1 MDGRSKRI
9 FIRGVIVLSILP
21 VIFLLVHTLAMHET
35 GYRLQERQLKN
46 LVHQISSE
54 VEQRG
59 MTVVSIA
66 GMASRFLPGQ
76 EALFEKMIQALPG
89 GQWYG
94 GLALREAD
102 GTLLSSRTGTSQVQ
116 IRIQADRGR
125 PEFENETNGYLV
137 FSSAACS
144 TPCLVARAMIGQGRW
159 LSLYFSSEVL
169 GLEYSIRRLRSLGIR
184 AVLTLE
190 NRQIFASS
198 FQQRLEGLPLSVL
211 LPIREGVDGTDKQD
225 FLPERGRKQLLIV
238 TNGAKQEGINMET
251 VWETIRFP
259 GERLR
264 LYLLTPEERA
274 LIDARPSFIYTI
286 FLHAFVV
293 VISLVAIGFFIFLY
307 RRLGRIREDA
317 AQIPELRQNVTRL
330 KETSL
335 RYSTL
340 FNSMIDGI
348 LLLDMHGRILDCNRT
363 FAEMLGYET
372 GELIGTNQRLL
383 TPPRFWQTE
392 NESVFAQVSSWG
404 FTKDYEKEF
413 IRKDGSTVP
422 VMINSCLIRESDS
435 KNGSILSTLRDISEQ
450 KRALDEIN
458 RLNLLLEDIIESST
472 LCILTLDER
481 LRIRMVN
488 SSAERFFR
496 IERAMVMG
504 SPLFESIPFFERLRS
519 LFERTIS
526 ENKPMFQ
533 GNETVVFGENDE
545 KHVNITI
552 YPLHSRESGSVAIH
566 LEDITDHVHLERRL
580 FQSQKMEALGTLAS
594 GFAHDFNNL
603 LSGIFSYLTVIKMKT
618 TDEEV
623 LEPLDLVYSI
633 AKRASTLVKHIVTFS
648 RSSQIRAVPVNIGSV
663 IDEVVAMIRESFPK
677 NIDLQTVACDDD
689 CWILGD
695 QSQIAQVL
703 LNLCIN
709 ARDAMPSGGVLAIS
723 LERLRIS
730 EEDARR
736 FRLLK
741 PGNTVRVTVSDTGM
755 GIDPAIADKIF
766 DPFFTTKSDR
776 NGTGMGLFIVYG
788 ILRSHRGDI
797 ELSSTPGK
805 GTSIS
810 IFIPLSEPPENG
822 ETLPENEACS
832 QKTGNT
838 ELRGRLV
845 VIDDEEIIGGALRE
859 GFSRMGFEVR
869 TALNGAEGLRL
880 CRESR
885 PDMVILD
892 MIMPGLGGEETFD
905 LLKAEYPDLKIVIHT
920 GFTQGDVEQRM
931 LEKGALDVLHKPYE
945 MTEVAQRLAAWIR
958 QGQAQG
964 NP

>member
-1 MDGRSKRI
+1 MDGRSNA
-9 FIRGVIVLSILP
+9 FSSGVSLSSRSSQSSSCSSIP
-21 VIFLLVHTLAMHET
+21 WPCM
-35 GYRLQERQLKN
+35 RQISTPGTSLKN

-392 NESVFAQVSSWG
+392 NESVFAQISSWG

-422 VMINSCLIRESDS
+422 VMINSCLIGSQY
-435 KNGSILSTLRDISEQ
+435 KNGSILSTLRDISERSGHWM
-450 KRALDEIN
+450 K
-458 RLNLLLEDIIESST
+458 
-472 LCILTLDER
+472 
-481 LRIRMVN
+481 
-488 SSAERFFR
+488 
-496 IERAMVMG
+496 
-504 SPLFESIPFFERLRS
+504 SI
-519 LFERTIS
+519 
-526 ENKPMFQ
+526 
-533 GNETVVFGENDE
+533 V
-545 KHVNITI
+545 
-552 YPLHSRESGSVAIH
+552 
-566 LEDITDHVHLERRL
+566 
-580 FQSQKMEALGTLAS
+580 
-594 GFAHDFNNL
+594 
-603 LSGIFSYLTVIKMKT
+603 
-618 TDEEV
+618 
-623 LEPLDLVYSI
+623 
-633 AKRASTLVKHIVTFS
+633 
-648 RSSQIRAVPVNIGSV
+648 
-663 IDEVVAMIRESFPK
+663 
-677 NIDLQTVACDDD
+677 
-689 CWILGD
+689 
-695 QSQIAQVL
+695 
-703 LNLCIN
+703 
-709 ARDAMPSGGVLAIS
+709 
-723 LERLRIS
+723 
-730 EEDARR
+730 
-736 FRLLK
+736 
-741 PGNTVRVTVSDTGM
+741 
-755 GIDPAIADKIF
+755 
-766 DPFFTTKSDR
+766 
-776 NGTGMGLFIVYG
+776 
-788 ILRSHRGDI
+788 
-797 ELSSTPGK
+797 
-805 GTSIS
+805 
-810 IFIPLSEPPENG
+810 
-822 ETLPENEACS
+822 
-832 QKTGNT
+832 
-838 ELRGRLV
+838 
-845 VIDDEEIIGGALRE
+845 
-859 GFSRMGFEVR
+859 
-869 TALNGAEGLRL
+869 
-880 CRESR
+880 
-885 PDMVILD
+885 
-892 MIMPGLGGEETFD
+892 
-905 LLKAEYPDLKIVIHT
+905 
-920 GFTQGDVEQRM
+920 
-931 LEKGALDVLHKPYE
+931 
-945 MTEVAQRLAAWIR
+945 
-958 QGQAQG
+958 
-964 NP
+964 